1 MKKIVV
7 VGGGA
12 GGMELITKLGKTLGK
27 KGKAEITLVDIAN
40 HHIWKPLLH
49 ELATGSLDEG
59 TNAVDYQVHGANKGY
74 LYQRGALTGI
84 DRENR
89 QIVLAPLYSADGRL
103 ILDER
108 RLDYDYLVIG
118 IGAISNDFGIPGVK
132 EHAFTL
138 DLTEQ
143 AMILR
148 ERIQDQFMQ
157 HASGQRQGKMKV
169 AIVGAG
175 ATGVEMAAELHH
187 MTQTLRKY
195 GYKLEQDLLDLTI
208 VEASDSV
215 MPALPKS
222 DLRQSVHDKLLELGV
237 KVSTST
243 MVTEVTKQG
252 LTTKDGQ
259 LIEADL
265 IVWAAGV
272 KAPEVL
278 ATLGLE
284 VNRANQL
291 MAADTGRTLSDER
304 IFTFGDCASIPQEDG
319 SFLPP
324 RGQTAR
330 QVALMIG
337 TNLTRLL
344 KDPNAKLDRYVYK
357 DLGSFVNL
365 AHFNTVGNMFS
376 FFHGGLQLVGCPAR
390 FVYASL
396 YRRHIISLHGPLKGS
411 MILMIHGL
419 NRLLRPQLKL
429 W

>member
-1 MKKIVV
+1 MNKIVV

-12 GGMELITKLGKTLGK
+12 GGMELITKIGKRLGKA
-27 KGKAEITLVDIAN
+27 GKAEITLVDICN

-59 TNAVDYQVHGANKGY
+59 TNAVAYQVHGSNNGY
-74 LYQRGALTGI
+74 IYQRGALTGI

-89 QIVLAPLYSADGRL
+89 QIILAPLHSADGRL
-103 ILDER
+103 VLEER
-108 RLDYDYLVIG
+108 RIDYDYLVIG
-118 IGAISNDFGIPGVK
+118 IGGISNDFGIPGVK

-148 ERIQDQFMQ
+148 ERIQHQFMQ
-157 HASGQRQGKMKV
+157 HANGQQQGKMKV
-169 AIVGAG
+169 AVVGAG
-175 ATGVEMAAELHH
+175 ATGVEMAAELHQ
-187 MTQTLRKY
+187 MAQMLRKY
-195 GYKLEQDLLDLTI
+195 GYQLEQDLLDLTL

-215 MPALPKS
+215 MPALPQS
-222 DLRQSVHDKLLELGV
+222 ELRKAVYDKLVDIGIN
-237 KVSTST
+237 VSTNT
-243 MVTEVTKQG
+243 LVTEVTKQG
-252 LTTKDGQ
+252 LTTKSDQ
-259 LIEADL
+259 FIEADL
-265 IVWAAGV
+265 VIWAAGV

-278 ATLGLE
+278 STFGLA

-304 IFTFGDCASIPQEDG
+304 IFTFGDCACIPQQDG
-319 SFLPP
+319 SFLPA

-337 TNLTRLL
+337 TNLIRLL
-344 KDPNAKLDRYVYK
+344 EDPNAKLERYVYK

-365 AHFNTVGNMFS
+365 AHFNTIGNMFS
-376 FFHGGLQLVGCPAR
+376 FFHGGLQLAGSPAR

-396 YRRHIISLHGPLKGS
+396 YRRHILALHGPFKGT
-411 MILMIHGL
+411 MILLIHGL

>member
-1 MKKIVV
+1 MNKIVV

-12 GGMELITKLGKTLGK
+12 GGMELITKIGKRLGKT
-27 KGKAEITLVDIAN
+27 GKAEITLVDICN

-59 TNAVDYQVHGANKGY
+59 TNAVDYQVHGTNNGY
-74 LYQRGALTGI
+74 IYQRGALTGI

-89 QIVLAPLYSADGRL
+89 QIILAPLYSSDGRL
-103 ILDER
+103 ILNER

-143 AMILR
+143 AMTLR
-148 ERIQDQFMQ
+148 ERIQHQFMQ
-157 HASGQRQGKMKV
+157 HATGQRQGKMKV

-187 MTQTLRKY
+187 MDHTLRRY
-195 GYKLEQDLLDLTI
+195 GYQLEKDLLDLTI

-222 DLRQSVHDKLLELGV
+222 DLRKAVHDKLIEIGV
-237 KVSTST
+237 KVATNT
-243 MVTEVTKQG
+243 MVTEVSETG
-252 LTTKDGQ
+252 LSTKDGNF
-259 LIEADL
+259 IEADL
-265 IVWAAGV
+265 VIWAAGV

-304 IFTFGDCASIPQEDG
+304 IFTFGDCACIPQPDG

-330 QVALMIG
+330 QVALMVG
-337 TNLTRLL
+337 TNLIRLNSN
-344 KDPNAKLDRYVYK
+344 PNAKMDSYIYK

-365 AHFNTVGNMFS
+365 AHFNTIGNMFS
-376 FFHGGLQLVGCPAR
+376 FFHGGLQLAGSPAR

-396 YRRHIISLHGPLKGS
+396 YRRHILALHGPLKGS